1 MFSSSCLPLDTTERS
16 LWGIDMALDNIALL
30 PDISESAPAGENLEL
45 DPDFGALERASRGKP
60 EQQYGDTIIPAEPAD
75 WKQAEALGVAL
86 QERTRDLRVMTHLAI
101 ARLNL
106 SGIPAFTEMLAQIRL
121 QIEERWDHVHPQL
134 DPEDDNDPTLRAN
147 ALFRLQDPSNVLR
160 PMRDLALATSPQTGP
175 IRLRD
180 IAIFRGTAEPEEGK
194 DKPSEA
200 LIRGAFSRT
209 NPERL
214 QLLREA
220 VNLAVV
226 EVGKLPNAFDA
237 HAGSGNAP
245 DFTNLRKMLLD
256 IQKELKFFEV
266 AADEPPAEEAAAEAD
281 DGQGGDSETSAPAA
295 RRGGGRGGMNIR
307 SVSSVTTRDDALYL
321 LELASSY
328 FRSYE
333 PSSPLPMLIDRA
345 RRLSAMDFMD
355 ILRDLAPDGVTQAQI
370 VAGPSADGS

>member
-1 MFSSSCLPLDTTERS
+1 
-16 LWGIDMALDNIALL
+16 MALDAISLL
-30 PDISESAPAGENLEL
+30 PDISDGSPAGENLEL

-75 WKQAEALGVAL
+75 WKQAESLAAAL
-86 QERTRDLRVMTHLAI
+86 QGRTRDLRVMTHLAI

-106 SGIPAFTEMLAQIRL
+106 YGIPAFAEVLAQIRL

-147 ALFRLQDPSNVLR
+147 ALFRLQDPANVLR
-160 PMRDLALATSPQTGP
+160 PMRDLPLATSPQTGP
-175 IRLRD
+175 IRFRD
-180 IAIFRGTAEPEEGK
+180 IAVFRGTLEPEEGK
-194 DKPSEA
+194 EKPSEA

-214 QLLREA
+214 QLVRDS
-220 VNLAVV
+220 VSLAVV
-226 EVGKLPNAFDA
+226 EIGKLPNVFDA

-256 IQKELKFFEV
+256 IQKELKAFEP
-266 AADEPPAEEAAAEAD
+266 AADAPEEEAAVAGGGGEGDQED
-281 DGQGGDSETSAPAA
+281 DGGDVAVASSG
-295 RRGGGRGGMNIR
+295 RRSGGRGGFNIR

-345 RRLSAMDFMD
+345 RRLSTMDFMD
-355 ILRDLAPDGVTQAQI
+355 ILRDLAPDGLNQAQI
-370 VAGPSADGS
+370 VAGPPADGG